1 MGSFREEWV
10 RFLLLFV
17 KGSMEEAGHGVKIV
31 VDGAWQEQSGRG
43 VAAWC
48 MEDQGMDQNNGGFS
62 LVRALP
68 STGVEALAV
77 LQALRWAKSCGMKVL
92 QILTDSLE
100 VVHALSRL
108 EDANYSIRNIVL
120 DIMDILS
127 YFDHVYVIKATR
139 QDVRPAHNLARSR
152 LCNISD

>member
-31 VDGAWQEQSGRG
+31 VDGG

-48 MEDQGMDQNNGGFS
+48 KEDQGMDQNNGGFS
-62 LVRALP
+62 LVRALS

-92 QILTDSLE
+92 QILIDSLE